1 MRGHFTRPMLPG
13 AEPPAMRQAMLPSP
27 PARIERRIERHY
39 PLNYPLNYTP
49 LYQPQAAEAATELGL
64 VDDNDAQ
71 RHWAPVLYLA
81 GVAAAAIAAVV
92 LVFAR

>member
-1 MRGHFTRPMLPG
+1 MSPRSWFDRPMLPG
-13 AEPPAMRQAMLPSP
+13 AEPRAMRQAMLPSP
-27 PARIERRIERHY
+27 PARIEQRIERH
-39 PLNYPLNYTP
+39 YPLNYTP